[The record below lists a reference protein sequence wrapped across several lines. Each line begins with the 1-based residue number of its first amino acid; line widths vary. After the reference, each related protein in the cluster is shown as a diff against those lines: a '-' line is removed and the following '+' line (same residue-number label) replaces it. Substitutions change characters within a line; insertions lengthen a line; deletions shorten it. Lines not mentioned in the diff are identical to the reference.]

1 MQEFS
6 WLSFIVFT
14 IVMLGVPGP
23 SVIAVLYSGINYGFR
38 RSFPYILGVISGY
51 SWNLLIAACGVGA
64 ILEHKIL
71 YRVLQY
77 AMFAYIFSIAYKI
90 ATSAP
95 LEQGTKSKPLNFF
108 QGLLINPLNPKAY
121 IAALL
126 AISQFSMPNSYWS
139 SALVIVGG
147 NLIIALS
154 VQSCWAL
161 LGQYIAKLF
170 AHPTWYKP
178 VNYLLA
184 ISLILSVVLAYFS
197 K

>member
-1 MQEFS
+1 MVEFA
-6 WLSFIVFT
+6 WLNFIVFT
-14 IVMLGVPGP
+14 IVIVGTPGP
-23 SVIAVLYSGINYGFR
+23 ATISVLHSGINYGFKK
-38 RSFPYILGVISGY
+38 SFPYLVGVVMGF
-51 SWNLLIAACGVGA
+51 SWNLSMAAFGVT
-64 ILEHKIL
+64 ILEHQIL

-77 AMFAYIFSIAYKI
+77 TMLAYIFSIAYKI

-95 LEQGTKSKPLNFF
+95 LEQGSQSKPLNFF
-108 QGLLINPLNPKAY
+108 QGLLLNSLNPKAY
-121 IAALL
+121 IAAFLG
-126 AISQFSMPNSYWS
+126 ISQFSIPSSYWA

-154 VQSCWAL
+154 VQNCWAL

-184 ISLILSVVLAYFS
+184 ISLVLSVILPYLS